1 MFFVN
6 VFVCF
11 MAIPAGLHTLWVC
24 LHSVQTAFGVRFAT
38 EQVLIPADFRIKKI
52 SVLSEIFLMAIPAG
66 LHSLARVSSLRSDR
80 LRRPLRD
87 RTSSYPCRLSHK
99 KNLRSLGDFSYG
111 DPGRIRTCDPQLRRL
126 LLYPTELRDRF
137 LELIPFFARI
147 VNTFIRFPSN
157 ICFSSRNFNT
167 VSQNILRRLRPL
179 ARLRVHNQ
187 RTLKR

>member
-52 SVLSEIFLMAIPAG
+52 SA
-66 LHSLARVSSLRSDR
+66 
-80 LRRPLRD
+80 
-87 RTSSYPCRLSHK
+87 
-99 KNLRSLGDFSYG
+99 SLGDFSYG